1 MYNLDA
7 EFKMQND
14 GTIDVGPRT
23 SLFTGH
29 EDSEPTGMIV
39 RRLSGLDAGV
49 KGYSGADLKTE
60 FNAEDFVS
68 RVELI
73 ASQYGKEIN
82 LGQADAKD
90 IPYKDLHGNEL
101 ERIQILSE
109 NEVPDSMRDIRAEAY
124 LNEYNKVQK
133 TLSVGLEDYDLSGDI
148 GVGDVIF
155 VFDPEVGFEDTQ
167 LTQH

>member
-1 MYNLDA
+1 MESAYKSLKTICTTLDA

-73 ASQYGKEIN
+73 ASNYGKEIN
-82 LGQADAKD
+82 LGQADAK
-90 IPYKDLHGNEL
+90 
-101 ERIQILSE
+101 R
-109 NEVPDSMRDIRAEAY
+109 
-124 LNEYNKVQK
+124 
-133 TLSVGLEDYDLSGDI
+133 
-148 GVGDVIF
+148 
-155 VFDPEVGFEDTQ
+155 
-167 LTQH
+167 

>member
-1 MYNLDA
+1 MVITRGNAKYWDDFTPSTSAPTATTANKTYTGTHYMESAYKALKTICSSLDA
-7 EFKMQND
+7 EFKMNND

-49 KGYSGADLKTE
+49 KGYSGADLTTE

-73 ASQYGKEIN
+73 ASNYGKEIN

-109 NEVPDSMRDIRAEAY
+109 NDS
-124 LNEYNKVQK
+124 
-133 TLSVGLEDYDLSGDI
+133 TGLYA
-148 GVGDVIF
+148 
-155 VFDPEVGFEDTQ
+155 
-167 LTQH
+167 